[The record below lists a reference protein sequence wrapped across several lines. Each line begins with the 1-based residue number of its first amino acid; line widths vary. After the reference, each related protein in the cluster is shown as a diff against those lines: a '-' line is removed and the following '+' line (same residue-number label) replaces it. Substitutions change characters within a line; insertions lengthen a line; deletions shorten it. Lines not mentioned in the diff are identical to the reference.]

1 MIAVLLAAQLASP
14 FAGLS
19 YRGIGPAIAGGRTT
33 AVAGSDR
40 NPQLYYAG
48 GAGGGVFKSTN
59 GGASWTPVFDKEPVA
74 PIGAIAISP
83 QSDAEVWVG
92 TGESNPRND
101 VEEGDGIWH
110 STDGGK
116 TWAHA
121 GLDDAGSISRISVDP
136 RNPKIV
142 AVAVLGRIF
151 RDDPNRGVYVTT
163 DGGAHWTKTLYVGPS
178 SGASDLV
185 RDPDKPSTLYAGV
198 WEFRRMPW
206 TMISGGPNGGIYR
219 SIDNGRTWKR
229 VTNGLPAGLSGRIG
243 LAAGSRGR
251 VYAVI
256 QSKDGELWRSDD
268 SGASW
273 KRMPHSPLLG
283 ARPFYF
289 SRAYVDPANRDRLIN
304 VALVLSESAD
314 GGRSWHIISKNAGWD
329 YHFVWWSNDGT
340 RIAVGN
346 DEGLVMSNDGGK
358 VFWQPYDLPFEQP
371 YHIGF
376 NDAVPYYSICIGLQD
391 DNTWC
396 GPSSSD
402 NGIGVLNRDWYQVA
416 PGDGMWALYDP
427 KDPDL
432 VWSTSTSSDTGQVY
446 LSDLRTR
453 QQFEVSPDAETN
465 GDMPAELLKTRFNWD
480 TPIAFTSDGNVL
492 VGGNVVFESSD
503 RGQTWSAISPDL
515 TRNDKAHQTAPGGP
529 INLDESGA
537 ETYDT
542 LLDVG
547 VSKLDHAIWVS
558 SDDGLVHVTRDGGAH
573 WENVTPRGLPEGR
586 IPTVDVGNFSAK
598 TAYIALDR
606 HMIGDDRP
614 YIYVTDDGGASWRS
628 ISGNLPGD
636 VFVRSIREDIKAENL
651 LYAGTSRG
659 IYISYDRGAHWQPF
673 RLNMPA
679 TAIYDLE
686 IQPQMNDLVVAA
698 HGRGVW
704 ILDDLTAVQQYT
716 TALAVTLFQP
726 RDAYRMT
733 QNAPVNPFP
742 SDVSGGGMLPA
753 NDFVGPNVPYGALLT
768 YYLAKPA
775 PSVEIE
781 MLDASG
787 HIVRHLRGKSIP
799 HAAGMNRT
807 SWDLAEDG
815 PVKWKG
821 TFEQNQGPDTG
832 AEVVP
837 GTYTVRL
844 IANGVTQEKQVVVKA
859 DPRDTTSIE
868 QATKRHAFLR
878 QLNDDLSSVDTM
890 LNRID
895 EKLKGASATNAE
907 RLRALRRKLTLDP
920 KNVEDLEGPVGV
932 RESIMDLLSRV
943 GGQSFQAP
951 NQTQAEQAQIDH
963 QKVLELQEQ
972 AKGLL

>member
-1 MIAVLLAAQLASP
+1 MLALVLAAQVASP
-14 FAGLS
+14 FTGLS

-83 QSDAEVWVG
+83 QNDDDVWVG

-116 TWAHA
+116 TWTHA
-121 GLDDAGSISRISVDP
+121 GLDDAGSIARISIDP
-136 RNPKIV
+136 RNSKII

-151 RDDPNRGVYVTT
+151 RDDPNRGVYLTN
-163 DGGAHWTKTLYVGPS
+163 DGGAHWSKTLYAGPS
-178 SGASDLV
+178 SGASDLA
-185 RDPDKPSTLYAGV
+185 RSPDRPSTLYAGI
-198 WEFRRMPW
+198 WQFRRMPW
-206 TMISGGPNGGIYR
+206 TFVSGGPNGGVYR
-219 SIDNGRTWKR
+219 STDNGRTWKKL
-229 VTNGLPAGLSGRIG
+229 TNGLPSSPTGRIG
-243 LAAGSRGR
+243 LAAGSQGR
-251 VYAVI
+251 VYALI
-256 QSKDGELWRSDD
+256 QSRAGELWRSDD
-268 SGASW
+268 GGTSW
-273 KRMPHSPLLG
+273 KRLPHSPLLG

-289 SRAYVDPANRDRLIN
+289 SRIYVDPANRERLIN
-304 VALVLSESAD
+304 VALVLSESTD
-314 GGRSWHIISKNAGWD
+314 GGMSWHVISKHAGWD
-329 YHFVWWSNDGT
+329 HHFVWWSKDGT
-340 RIAVGN
+340 RVAVGN
-346 DEGLVMSNDGGK
+346 DEGLVISDDGGK
-358 VFWQPYDLPFEQP
+358 VVWQPYDLPFAQP
-371 YHIGF
+371 YHVGF
-376 NDAVPYYSICIGLQD
+376 NDTVPYYSVCIGLQD

-427 KDPDL
+427 KDANL

-453 QQFEVSPDAETN
+453 QQFEVSPDAATN
-465 GDMPAELLKTRFNWD
+465 GDMPADLLKYRFNWD
-480 TPIAFTSDGNVL
+480 TPIAFTSDGGVL
-492 VGGNVVFESSD
+492 VGGNVLFESGD
-503 RGQTWSAISPDL
+503 HGETWNAISPDL

-542 LLDVG
+542 LLDVE
-547 VSKLDHAIWVS
+547 VSKLDRAIWVS
-558 SDDGLVHVTRDGGAH
+558 SDDGLVHVTHDGGAH
-573 WENVTPRGLPEGR
+573 WDNVTPRGLPEGR
-586 IPTVDVGNFSAK
+586 MPTIDVGNFSAK

-614 YIYVTDDGGASWRS
+614 YIYVTDDAGATWRS
-628 ISGNLPGD
+628 ISGNLPND
-636 VFVRSIREDIKAENL
+636 VFVRSIREDPKNANL

-659 IYISYDRGAHWQPF
+659 VYISFDRGAHWQSF

-704 ILDDLTAVQQYT
+704 ILDDLTALQQYGS
-716 TALAVTLFQP
+716 AGSVTLFQP

-733 QNAPVNPFP
+733 QNAPVNAFP
-742 SDVSGGGMLPA
+742 CCSGGTLPA
-753 NDFVGPNVPYGALLT
+753 NDFVGPNAPYGALLT

-775 PSVEIE
+775 QSVEIE
-781 MLDASG
+781 ILDSSG
-787 HIVRHLRGKSIP
+787 DIVRHLRGKSIP
-799 HAAGMNRT
+799 HAGGMNRT
-807 SWDLAEDG
+807 AWDLAEDG

-837 GTYTVRL
+837 GTYAVRL
-844 IANGVTQEKQVVVKA
+844 IANGVTQEKQVAVKA

-868 QATKRHAFLR
+868 QAVKRHAFLR
-878 QLNDDLSSVDTM
+878 QLNDDLSAVDSM
-890 LNRID
+890 LNAID
-895 EKLKGASATNAE
+895 AKLKGASPANAE
-907 RLRALRRKLTLDP
+907 RLLAFQRKLTLNP

-943 GGQSFQAP
+943 GSQSFQAP
-951 NQTQAEQAQIDH
+951 AQTQTQQAQIDH
-963 QKVLELQEQ
+963 QKVLELRQQ
-972 AKGLL
+972 AKSIL